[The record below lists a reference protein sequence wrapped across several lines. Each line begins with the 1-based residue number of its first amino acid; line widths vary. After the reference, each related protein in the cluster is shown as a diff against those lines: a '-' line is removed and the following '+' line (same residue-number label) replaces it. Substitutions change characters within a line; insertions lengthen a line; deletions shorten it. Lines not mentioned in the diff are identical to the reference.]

1 MIKISDMIVKDDIEK
16 LKKESQYALLKEQN
30 IQAFLKQ
37 NHLDPSVMDDYWVE
51 FLDYNDDFHVCQ
63 SCQSLNQ
70 CPKDTIGM
78 QKILKYYEGEIVLEL
93 QSCPFEF
100 RRRKPTNQF

>member
-51 FLDYNDDFHVCQ
+51 FLDYNDDFHAH
-63 SCQSLNQ
+63 
-70 CPKDTIGM
+70 G
-78 QKILKYYEGEIVLEL
+78 YW
-93 QSCPFEF
+93 
-100 RRRKPTNQF
+100 RRRFGFSENHEKEE